1 MGLIRGMART
11 AAVVGTA
18 TAVSGRVQRRQQNRW
33 EQQENA
39 QAYEQQQAAA
49 AAAPP
54 PQYAAPAPAPA
65 PAAPSSADTI
75 EQLTKLADLKA
86 AGILTDA
93 EFEAQK
99 AKIIAGV

>member
-54 PQYAAPAPAPA
+54 PQYAAPPPA

-99 AKIIAGV
+99 AKIIA